1 MIQKVW
7 IAFFCMTLCFNLVI
21 AKEKDPFLKGDPL
34 ESKDVNGQTQW
45 VDSIFNSMSFE
56 ERLGQLFMVA
66 AYSNKDNKHKE
77 DLSRLIREQNIGGLI
92 FFQGGPVR
100 QAHLT
105 NYFQSISETPLFI
118 AMDAEWGVS
127 MRLDSV
133 LQFPKQMTLGAIR
146 DTRLIYQMGKEIAGQ
161 FRELGMHIN
170 FAPVVDVNSNP
181 DNPVIGYR
189 AFGEEKE
196 LVARNSLA
204 YMKGLQDHG
213 IMANA
218 KHFPGHG
225 DTNLDSHHT
234 TPVIHNSKE
243 QIMEVDLY
251 PYRELIDHG
260 LMSVMVAHL
269 HVPSLGSE
277 ANKPTTLSK
286 SVVTD
291 LLKKE
296 MHFNGLI
303 FTDALNMKGVT
314 NLYKPGEVDLLALLA
329 GNDILLYAEDVPKS
343 KALILKAVKEGQIS
357 QEEIDQRV
365 RKVLKAKYW
374 SGLNKPHQINTFK
387 LVERISNFGTKALIE
402 ELYASAITVA
412 TNENNFLPLKNLALL
427 DMASITI
434 GSDGQ
439 AFKKQLDKYGQF
451 AHFDL
456 RDNSGPQSYHILEE
470 NLKQYNT
477 VVVGLMGLSNNP
489 KRNFGVDQRDIDFI
503 KKLSEKY
510 NVITV
515 LFGNPYAARYLDD
528 LPHVLIA
535 YEENDFTEKLAPQVI
550 FGGRSASG
558 ILPVTVS
565 SKLQVGSGSIV
576 EEIGRLG
583 YSTPESHGMDSY
595 ALLDIDRIMEKAIA
609 KKSTPGGTVLIAKDG
624 KVVFEKA
631 YGYYDYK
638 KKVPVKT
645 ETIYDLASI
654 TKVLATTQVMM
665 FLESRD
671 LINMNRNVGD
681 YLPEL
686 IPTNKGD
693 LLLKDIMAHEAGLLP
708 YIPHYVKTVESGSW
722 KNEYYKDTQEVNF
735 SVPIAENMYAMDAL
749 PDSIWRW
756 TVETPLRR
764 HPQGKERHSYLYS
777 DLGMYILQRIIE
789 RSLNQSIDDFLTQNF
804 YEPLGIYS
812 LTYHP
817 LTKFGK
823 DRIAPSE
830 NDVTFRKRLIQG
842 YVHDPGAAM
851 LGGVAGHAGLF
862 GTANDL
868 AIIMQMML
876 QKGNYGDI
884 NLLEDNSIQK
894 FTKRQSNQSRRGW
907 GWDKPA
913 TERDKG
919 GNAGVLAPKSSF
931 GHTGFTGTLVW
942 ADSENDLIYVFL
954 SNRTYPHADNNNLLK
969 DHVRTD
975 IHDIIYRSMSNQNK
989 IILLSEQN

>member
-1 MIQKVW
+1 MFQKVW
-7 IAFFCMTLCFNLVI
+7 IVVFAIFLGSYTAK
-21 AKEKDPFLKGDPL
+21 AKEKAPFFKEDPL
-34 ESKDVNGQTQW
+34 ESNDVREQNKW
-45 VDSIFNSMSFE
+45 VDSVFQSLSFE
-56 ERLGQLFMVA
+56 QRLGQLFMVA
-66 AYSNKDNKHKE
+66 AYSNKDNRHRE
-77 DLSRLIREQNIGGLI
+77 QLTQLIREQHIGGLI

-105 NYFQSISETPLFI
+105 NHFQSISKVPLYI
-118 AMDAEWGVS
+118 AMDAEWGVG

-133 LQFPKQMTLGAIR
+133 LQFPKQMTLGAIQ

-189 AFGEEKE
+189 SFGEEKQ

-225 DTNLDSHHT
+225 DTNLDSHYT
-234 TPVIHNSKE
+234 TPVINNSRE
-243 QIMEVDLY
+243 RILDVDLY
-251 PYRELIDHG
+251 PYRELIDQG

-269 HVPSLGSE
+269 HVPSLGSK
-277 ANKPTTLSK
+277 AKIPTTLSK

-296 MHFNGLI
+296 MNFNGLI
-303 FTDALNMKGVT
+303 FTDALNMKGVS
-314 NLYKPGEVDLLALLA
+314 NLYKPGEVDLMALLA
-329 GNDILLYAEDVPKS
+329 GNDILLYAEDVPHS
-343 KALILKAVKEGQIS
+343 KALILQAVKEGQIS
-357 QEEIDQRV
+357 QEGIDKRV

-374 SGLNKPHQINTFK
+374 SGLNKPQKVNTHK
-387 LVERISNFGTKALIE
+387 LVERISSFTSKALIE
-402 ELYASAITVA
+402 ELYASAITVVS
-412 TNENNFLPLKNLALL
+412 NENDFLPLKNLDLL
-427 DMASITI
+427 DLASITI
-434 GSDGQ
+434 GSEGK
-439 AFKKQLDKYGQF
+439 AFQDKLGKYGNF
-451 AHFDL
+451 DHFKV
-456 RDNSGPQSYHILEE
+456 RANSGADVYKALEE
-470 NLKQYNT
+470 NLQDYNT
-477 VVVGLMGLSNNP
+477 IVVGLMGLNNNP
-489 KRNFGVDQRDIDFI
+489 KRNFGVDHKDIEFI
-503 KKLSEKY
+503 KRLSKKH

-515 LFGNPYAARYLDD
+515 LFGNSYAAKYLDG

-535 YEENDFTEKLAPQVI
+535 YEENRFTEQLAPQVI

-565 SKLQVGSGSIV
+565 SNFPAGKGKIL

-583 YSTPESHGMDSY
+583 YSSPESQGMDSY
-595 ALLDIDRIMEKAIA
+595 TLSDIDRIMERAIS

-631 YGYYDYK
+631 YGFLDYQK
-638 KKVPVKT
+638 SIPVT
-645 ETIYDLASI
+645 TGTIYDLASI
-654 TKVLATTQVMM
+654 TKVLATTQVLM
-665 FLESRD
+665 FLESRS
-671 LINMNRNVGD
+671 LINMDRTVGD

-686 IPTNKGD
+686 LSTNKGK
-693 LLLKDIMAHEAGLLP
+693 LTIKDIMAHEAGLLP
-708 YIPHYVKTVESGSW
+708 YIPHHAQTVQSGNWKHEFYRNSPESGF
-722 KNEYYKDTQEVNF
+722 NIHMADD
-735 SVPIAENMYAMDAL
+735 MYGMDGL
-749 PDSIWRW
+749 PDSLWRW
-756 TVETPLRR
+756 TVNSPLKKL
-764 HPQGKERHSYLYS
+764 PQGKKRHNYIYS
-777 DLGMYILQRIIE
+777 DLGMYLLQRIIE
-789 RSLNQSIDDFLTQNF
+789 RSVNQPIDSFLAQNF
-804 YEPLGIYS
+804 YEPLGIYT

-817 LTKFGK
+817 LNKFSR

-851 LGGVAGHAGLF
+851 FGGVAGHAGLF

-876 QKGNYGDI
+876 QKGNYGGI
-884 NLLEDNSIQK
+884 NLLEDKTIQK
-894 FTKRQSNQSRRGW
+894 FTQRQSLQSRRGW

-913 TERDKG
+913 TEIDKG
-919 GNAGVLAPKSSF
+919 GNAGVLAPKTSF

-942 ADSENDLIYVFL
+942 ADPENNLIYVFL
-954 SNRTYPHADNNNLLK
+954 SNRTFPHSDNNSLLK
-969 DHVRTD
+969 DHVRSD
-975 IHDIIYRSMSNQNK
+975 IHDIIYKSLDNQNNF
-989 IILLSEQN
+989 IFLSEQN